1 MNDLVSRLSICFG
14 LAGLLCAGLLPAA
27 RAADSAPA
35 AGERIAAAMA
45 WADTLPIDTRAIREI
60 DRFAAAE
67 KGVFR
72 GVYAAEFAAAA
83 RRRVFSAVSDA
94 LSNPAVLGGEPS
106 VEVAF
111 MEPGF
116 GGGLQGAGVPPLE
129 AEFEKSIIR
138 TECLAFFEGKD
149 MSPDAALEIYT
160 GPAFRIGVQSRI
172 KRIWMED
179 GLDCVETEGMKFLL
193 SPTLYCSRLDEYRDS
208 TVVMQ
213 HSQVVA
219 NGDEYET
226 VYFKESLKTFVKV
239 PGGMIFHYIN
249 FFRGSSLGG
258 VRKSVGKGK
267 IIESETRAIEELS
280 RRLSER
286 TMPGN

>member
-1 MNDLVSRLSICFG
+1 MRRLSVRTG
-14 LAGLLCAGLLPAA
+14 LALFLFAAVFPAA
-27 RAADSAPA
+27 HRAGPRAEASEALASA
-35 AGERIAAAMA
+35 MM
-45 WADTLPIDTRAIREI
+45 WADTLPIDPRVMAEI

-72 GVYAAEFAAAA
+72 GGNAAELAAAA

-94 LSNPAVLGGEPS
+94 LSNPAVRGGKPS

-116 GGGLQGAGVPPLE
+116 GGGLQGEGVPPLE
-129 AEFEKSIIR
+129 AEFEKSIVR
-138 TECLAFFEGKD
+138 TECLAFIEGED
-149 MSPDAALEIYT
+149 ISPDAALGIYAE
-160 GPAFRIGVQSRI
+160 PAFRMSVHSKI
-172 KRIWMED
+172 KRIWMD
-179 GLDCVETEGMKFLL
+179 GGLDCVETEGVKFLL

-219 NGDEYET
+219 NDGEYET

-249 FFRGSSLGG
+249 FFRGSGLGG

-267 IIESETRAIEELS
+267 IIESETRAVEELS
-280 RRLSER
+280 RRLSDR
-286 TMPGN
+286 TPSGD